1 MSTFYLRSL
10 LNGNVID
17 IEEASTQPGALLDA
31 YPMKVT
37 GNSNQ
42 LWELVPDPAGSGYS
56 FLKSQLSG
64 NVIDIMEASKQPK
77 ALLDAYPQKTTGT
90 DNQLWEFVPDPA
102 GSGYVFIVSKL
113 NGNVVDILGGSAQPG
128 ASLDSFPRN
137 PAGQTANQLWAA
149 LTPATFPTVVPAQP
163 KPGAG
168 LGSNSNYIFYNNC
181 NPITGL
187 SISVDVTEA
196 IVSKSDSGS
205 TTGFGFQLN
214 CYSPKNERSAWQ
226 QYVLTVWG
234 SEIEGAVDN
243 WPVSGPNIINYFFG
257 MASTPNNTIPAG
269 YQIRISLQN
278 DSNNNISGATFVVTD
293 NTGKTVAN
301 VPVTLTSISGVN
313 SSDLA
318 PITGFELNLVG
329 PVNGE
334 SAVLS
339 SGAGYITYTASS
351 VLTPL
356 SGEPPCTESGYVTAE
371 KANSF
376 YAELPAQPNTAF
388 TQAFY
393 VSSEL
398 PMISKA
404 GKIRPY
410 SRR

>member
-168 LGSNSNYIFYNNC
+168 LGSNSNYIFWFLSRKC
-181 NPITGL
+181 N
-187 SISVDVTEA
+187 
-196 IVSKSDSGS
+196 
-205 TTGFGFQLN
+205 
-214 CYSPKNERSAWQ
+214 
-226 QYVLTVWG
+226 
-234 SEIEGAVDN
+234 
-243 WPVSGPNIINYFFG
+243 
-257 MASTPNNTIPAG
+257 
-269 YQIRISLQN
+269 
-278 DSNNNISGATFVVTD
+278 
-293 NTGKTVAN
+293 
-301 VPVTLTSISGVN
+301 
-313 SSDLA
+313 
-318 PITGFELNLVG
+318 
-329 PVNGE
+329 
-334 SAVLS
+334 
-339 SGAGYITYTASS
+339 
-351 VLTPL
+351 
-356 SGEPPCTESGYVTAE
+356 
-371 KANSF
+371 
-376 YAELPAQPNTAF
+376 
-388 TQAFY
+388 
-393 VSSEL
+393 
-398 PMISKA
+398 
-404 GKIRPY
+404 
-410 SRR
+410 